1 VASKKLWV
9 GIDVGKQFHHACAV
23 DERGKTVFS
32 RKVKNRQAAIEDL
45 ITRTRAKAGAAGAG
59 TDESGEVVWALD
71 MTSGSAGLLVT
82 VLVATGQPVLAV
94 PGRLVNRMAGA
105 FTGEAKTDARDARTI
120 AETVRLRG
128 DLAPVTVPDQVVG
141 DLQVLTARRED
152 LMADWV
158 RGVNRLRELLG
169 SIFPGLEEA
178 FDYSTRSALIL
189 LTGFQTP
196 AGVRAAGQAGVAAFL
211 REHRAW
217 APGIPTMA
225 ATAVAVAAEQDLA
238 LPAEAVTAP
247 LIARL
252 ATQLLDLDREIKD
265 LNKQLATRFAE
276 HPHAPIITSVDGFGP
291 VLGAELLADTGGD
304 LAAAFG
310 TPDRL
315 AAYAGLA
322 PVPRDSGRVRGNLHR
337 PKRYHRGLR
346 RVFYL
351 AALTASTR
359 PDTPSR
365 AFYQRKRAEGKRHVQ
380 ALIALARRL
389 VNLVWA
395 LIRDNRTFTT
405 EAPTPTAAAA

>member
-1 VASKKLWV
+1 VAGKKLWV

-32 RKVKNRQAAIEDL
+32 RKVKNRQAAIEEL
-45 ITRTRAKAGAAGAG
+45 ITRTASKAGGG
-59 TDESGEVVWALD
+59 DGEVVWALD
-71 MTSGSAGLLVT
+71 MTSGSAALLVAL
-82 VLVATGQPVLAV
+82 LVGTGQPVLAV
-94 PGRLVNRMAGA
+94 PGRLVNRMSGA
-105 FTGEAKTDARDARTI
+105 FAGEGKTDAKDARTI
-120 AETVRLRG
+120 AETARLRG
-128 DLAPVTVPDQVVG
+128 DLAPVTRPDQIVG

-158 RGVNRLRELLG
+158 RGVNRIRELLG

-189 LTGFQTP
+189 LTGFQAP
-196 AGVRAAGQAGVAAFL
+196 AQLRDAGVDQVARFL
-211 REHRAW
+211 RAQRAW
-217 APGIPTMA
+217 APGIDAMA
-225 ATAVAVAAEQDLA
+225 ATAVAVAGEQDLA
-238 LPAEAVTAP
+238 LPAETVTAP

-252 ATQLLDLDREIKD
+252 AGQLLDLDREIKNLD
-265 LNKQLATRFAE
+265 KQLTARFGE
-276 HPHAPIITSVDGFGP
+276 HPHAPIITSIDGFGP
-291 VLGAELLADTGGD
+291 ILGAELLADTGGD

-322 PVPRDSGRVRGNLHR
+322 PIPRDSGRVRGNLHR

-351 AALTASTR
+351 AAFSAIKH
-359 PDTPSR
+359 PDGPSR
-365 AFYQRKRAEGKRHVQ
+365 AYYQRKRAEGKRHVP
-380 ALIALARRL
+380 ALIALARQL

-395 LIRDNRTFTT
+395 LIRDNRMFTT
-405 EAPTPTAAAA
+405 EPPTPAATAA

>member
-1 VASKKLWV
+1 MAGTKLWV
-9 GIDVGKQFHHACAV
+9 GIDVGKQFHHACAI
-23 DERGKTVFS
+23 DENGKVVFS
-32 RKVKNRQAAIEDL
+32 RKVANRQAAIEDL
-45 ITRTRAKAGAAGAG
+45 ITRTTTKSAGSGTAA
-59 TDESGEVVWALD
+59 EVVWAVD
-71 MTSGSAGLLVT
+71 MTSGSAALL
-82 VLVATGQPVLAV
+82 LMLLLATGQPVRSV

-105 FTGEAKTDARDARTI
+105 FVGEGKTDAKDARTI
-120 AETVRLRG
+120 AETARLRS
-128 DLAPVTVPDQVVG
+128 DLSEVVVPDQVVG

-158 RGVNRLRELLG
+158 RGINRLRELLG
-169 SIFPGLEEA
+169 SIFPGLEQA

-196 AGVRAAGQAGVAAFL
+196 AGLRSAGVEDVATYL

-217 APGIPTMA
+217 APGIQAMA
-225 ATAVAVAAEQDLA
+225 TTAVVVAGEQSVA
-238 LPAEAVTAP
+238 LPGEAVTAP
-247 LIARL
+247 LVARL

-265 LNKQLATRFAE
+265 LDKQLGARFAQ
-276 HPHAPIITSVDGFGP
+276 HPHAEIITSVDGFGP

-310 TPDRL
+310 TPARL

-337 PKRYHRGLR
+337 PQRYHRGLR

-351 AALTASTR
+351 AALSSIKRTDS
-359 PDTPSR
+359 PSR
-365 AFYQRKRAEGKRHVQ
+365 VYYQRKRGEGQRHAQ

-389 VNLVWA
+389 VDVIWA
-395 LIRDNRTFTT
+395 LIRDNRRFTT
-405 EAPTPTAAAA
+405 EAPTPAAATA

>member
-1 VASKKLWV
+1 VAGKKLWV

-23 DERGKTVFS
+23 DEHGKTVFS
-32 RKVKNRQAAIEDL
+32 RKVKNRQTAIEEL
-45 ITRTRAKAGAAGAG
+45 ITRTTTKAGGQEGA
-59 TDESGEVVWALD
+59 VVWALD
-71 MTSGSAGLLVT
+71 MTSGAAALLVT
-82 VLVATGQPVLAV
+82 LLVGTGQPVLAV

-105 FTGEAKTDARDARTI
+105 FAGEAKTDAKDARTI
-120 AETVRLRG
+120 AETARLRG
-128 DLAPVTVPDQVVG
+128 DLAPVAVPDQIVG

-196 AGVRAAGQAGVAAFL
+196 AQIRAAGAVGVEAFL
-211 REHRAW
+211 REQRAW
-217 APGIPTMA
+217 APGIAAMA
-225 ATAVAVAAEQDLA
+225 ATAVQVATEQDLA
-238 LPAEAVTAP
+238 LPAETVTAP

-252 ATQLLDLDREIKD
+252 ARQLLDLDREIKD
-265 LNKQLATRFAE
+265 LDKQLTSTFQR
-276 HPHAPIITSVDGFGP
+276 HPHAEIITSIDGFGP
-291 VLGAELLADTGGD
+291 ILGAELLADTGGD
-304 LAAAFG
+304 LRTAFG
-310 TPDRL
+310 TADRL

-337 PKRYHRGLR
+337 PQRYHRGLR

-351 AALTASTR
+351 AAFSAIKH
-359 PDTPSR
+359 PNGPSR
-365 AFYQRKRAEGKRHVQ
+365 AFYQRKRDEGKRHVQ

-405 EAPTPTAAAA
+405 APPTPAATAA

>member
-1 VASKKLWV
+1 MAGKKLWV
-9 GIDVGKQFHHACAV
+9 GIDVGKRSHHACAV
-23 DERGKTVFS
+23 DERGKVVFS
-32 RKVKNRQAAIEDL
+32 RKVGNGQAAIEDL
-45 ITRTRAKAGAAGAG
+45 IARTTTKSG
-59 TDESGEVVWALD
+59 TGGEVVWAVD
-71 MTSGSAGLLVT
+71 MTSGSAALLLMLLLT
-82 VLVATGQPVLAV
+82 TGQRVLSV
-94 PGRLVNRMAGA
+94 PGRLVNRMSGA
-105 FTGEAKTDARDARTI
+105 FAGEAKTDAKDAHTI
-120 AETVRLRG
+120 AETARLRT
-128 DLAPVTVPDQVVG
+128 DLSEVAVPDQIVG

-158 RGVNRLRELLG
+158 RGVNRIRELLG
-169 SIFPGLEEA
+169 SIFPGLEQS

-196 AGVRAAGQAGVAAFL
+196 AGLRAAGVDAVTEYL

-217 APGIPTMA
+217 APGISAMA
-225 ATAVAVAAEQDLA
+225 DTALSVAGEQSLA
-238 LPAEAVTAP
+238 LPGEVVTAP

-252 ATQLLDLDREIKD
+252 ARQLLDLDREIKD
-265 LNKQLATRFAE
+265 LDKQLGARFAE
-276 HPHAPIITSVDGFGP
+276 HPHAEIITSVDGFGP
-291 VLGAELLADTGGD
+291 ILGAELLADTGGD

-351 AALTASTR
+351 AALSSIKRA
-359 PDTPSR
+359 DGPSR
-365 AFYQRKRAEGKRHVQ
+365 AFYQRKRDAGKRHSQ

-389 VNLVWA
+389 VDLIWA

-405 EAPTPTAAAA
+405 EAPAPAAPAA

>member
-1 VASKKLWV
+1 VAGKKLWV

-23 DERGKTVFS
+23 DADGKTVFS
-32 RKVKNRQAAIEDL
+32 RKIKNRQAAIEEL
-45 ITRTRAKAGAAGAG
+45 ITRTTIKAGAGADG
-59 TDESGEVVWALD
+59 GEVVWALD
-71 MTSGSAGLLVT
+71 MTSGSAALLVAL
-82 VLVATGQPVLAV
+82 LVSTGQPVRSV
-94 PGRLVNRMAGA
+94 PGRLVNRMSGA
-105 FTGEAKTDARDARTI
+105 FTGEGKTDAKDARTI
-120 AETVRLRG
+120 AETARLRG
-128 DLAPVTVPDQVVG
+128 DLAPVTVPGQVVG

-169 SIFPGLEEA
+169 SIFPGLEQA

-196 AGVRAAGQAGVAAFL
+196 AGLRAAGTTGVVEYL
-211 REHRAW
+211 RTQRAW
-217 APGIPTMA
+217 APGIPAMA
-225 ATAVAVAAEQDLA
+225 ATAVAGAVEQDLA
-238 LPAEAVTAP
+238 LPGEAVTAP

-252 ATQLLDLDREIKD
+252 ARQLLDLDREIKD
-265 LNKQLATRFAE
+265 LDKQLATRFGE
-276 HPHAPIITSVDGFGP
+276 HPHAEIITSVDGFGP
-291 VLGAELLADTGGD
+291 VLGAELLADTGGH
-304 LAAAFG
+304 LTAAFG

-337 PKRYHRGLR
+337 PQRYHRGLR

-351 AALTASTR
+351 AALSAIKQ
-359 PDTPSR
+359 PDGPSR
-365 AFYQRKRAEGKRHVQ
+365 AFYQRKRNEGKRHVQ

-389 VNLVWA
+389 INLIWA

-405 EAPTPTAAAA
+405 EAPTPAATAA